1 MKNFSKLLCLSL
13 FLLLN
18 QKSSAQYN
26 RLWIPDTLSGTQFTL
41 RMKDTLAQILP
52 GQQTLTEGINGK
64 FWGPTMFFN
73 KGDTVH
79 MHVYNN
85 LNDSTTLHWH
95 GFHLPP
101 VMDGG
106 PHQIVPPGTIWE
118 PFWQIKNRA
127 ATTGI
132 IRTCT

>member
-1 MKNFSKLLCLSL
+1 MKKFYQFFYL
-13 FLLLN
+13 FLFLFLN
-18 QKSSAQYN
+18 LRVSAQYN
-26 RLWIPDTLSGTQFTL
+26 LLWIPDTLSGTQFTL

-85 LNDSTTLHWH
+85 LNDSTHACKRYPLY
-95 GFHLPP
+95 
-101 VMDGG
+101 
-106 PHQIVPPGTIWE
+106 
-118 PFWQIKNRA
+118 
-127 ATTGI
+127 
-132 IRTCT
+132 